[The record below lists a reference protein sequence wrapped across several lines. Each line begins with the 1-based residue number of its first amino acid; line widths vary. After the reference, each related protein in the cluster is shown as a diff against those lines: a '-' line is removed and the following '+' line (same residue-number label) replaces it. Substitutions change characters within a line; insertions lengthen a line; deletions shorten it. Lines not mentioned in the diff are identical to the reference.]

1 MINKLLTLTDN
12 IAILAVQY
20 TFSVIFLNTSMSPS
34 PVIPSRAFLF
44 PGFESFYVLQRF
56 MPVDAGLSRQG
67 GTNRDD
73 FDNHGRYGAL
83 VA

>member
-1 MINKLLTLTDN
+1 
-12 IAILAVQY
+12 
-20 TFSVIFLNTSMSPS
+20 MSPS

-56 MPVDAGLSRQG
+56 MPLDAGLSGQSG
-67 GTNRDD
+67 FNPDD
-73 FDNHGRYGAL
+73 FDNHGRCGAL